1 MTKEVVI
8 VTGASKEI
16 GFETVLAAL
25 NNDMIVVGTSR
36 TPEKLAAKVQEK
48 LPAKVDNFTAM
59 KMDFNEESIKQVVSE
74 VIAKFGRID
83 VLVNNAGYAIL
94 GAFEDMDMAEVRTN
108 FDVNVFGLM
117 SMTQAVL
124 PQMRKQKSGRIIN
137 LSSISG
143 SVTGPSQSIY
153 SASKAAVTLM
163 SEALAQEVAP
173 YNIKVTALCP
183 WGVRTDFLDESSLKK
198 PATQGGDYK
207 VVDQTLAGLA
217 RLNHN
222 QNGDPALVAQA
233 IMKVVDMP
241 NPPAR
246 LYLGAGALMAVQSKI
261 EEIVQ
266 VANENLELS
275 QSIDSPAN

>member
-8 VTGASKEI
+8 VTGASKGI
-16 GFETVLAAL
+16 SFETVLAAL

-48 LPAKVDNFTAM
+48 LPAKVDNFTAT

>member
-8 VTGASKEI
+8 VTGASKGI
-16 GFETVLAAL
+16 DFETVLAAL

-48 LPAKVDNFTAM
+48 LPAKVDNFTAT

>member
-8 VTGASKEI
+8 VTGASKGI

-183 WGVRTDFLDESSLKK
+183 WGVRTDFLDESSLK
-198 PATQGGDYK
+198 
-207 VVDQTLAGLA
+207 VVDQTLAGSA

>member
-8 VTGASKEI
+8 VTGASKGI
-16 GFETVLAAL
+16 GFETVLTAL

-48 LPAKVDNFTAM
+48 LPAKVDNFTAT

>member
-1 MTKEVVI
+1 
-8 VTGASKEI
+8 
-16 GFETVLAAL
+16 
-25 NNDMIVVGTSR
+25 MIVVGTSR

>member
-8 VTGASKEI
+8 VTGASKGI

-48 LPAKVDNFTAM
+48 LPAKVDNFTAT

-94 GAFEDMDMAEVRTN
+94 GAFKDMDMAEVRTN

>member
-8 VTGASKEI
+8 VIGASKGI

-48 LPAKVDNFTAM
+48 LPAKVDNFTAT

>member
-8 VTGASKEI
+8 VTGASKVI

-241 NPPAR
+241 NPPVR

>member
-8 VTGASKEI
+8 VTGASKGI

-198 PATQGGDYK
+198 PAT
-207 VVDQTLAGLA
+207 
-217 RLNHN
+217 
-222 QNGDPALVAQA
+222 
-233 IMKVVDMP
+233 
-241 NPPAR
+241 
-246 LYLGAGALMAVQSKI
+246 
-261 EEIVQ
+261 
-266 VANENLELS
+266 
-275 QSIDSPAN
+275 

>member
-8 VTGASKEI
+8 VTGASKGI

-36 TPEKLAAKVQEK
+36 TPEK

>member
-1 MTKEVVI
+1 M
-8 VTGASKEI
+8 
-16 GFETVLAAL
+16 
-25 NNDMIVVGTSR
+25 
-36 TPEKLAAKVQEK
+36 
-48 LPAKVDNFTAM
+48 
-59 KMDFNEESIKQVVSE
+59 
-74 VIAKFGRID
+74 IAKFGRID

>member
-8 VTGASKEI
+8 VTGASKGI
-16 GFETVLAAL
+16 GFEIVLAAL

-48 LPAKVDNFTAM
+48 LPAKVDNFTAT

-83 VLVNNAGYAIL
+83 VNNAGYAIL

>member
-8 VTGASKEI
+8 VTGASKGI
-16 GFETVLAAL
+16 GFETVLGAL

-48 LPAKVDNFTAM
+48 LPAKVDNFTAT

>member
-8 VTGASKEI
+8 VTGASKRI

>member
-8 VTGASKEI
+8 VTGASKGI
-16 GFETVLAAL
+16 GFEIVLAAL

-48 LPAKVDNFTAM
+48 LPAKVDNFTAT

-173 YNIKVTALCP
+173 YNIKVTALCS